1 MINIE
6 FTPEKDGIVAGEEN
20 TFEVL
25 LRASSDLM
33 RPSGSIKK
41 LPLNLALVI
50 DRSGSM
56 QGRPLEEAK
65 KCAAM
70 LVDRMSEVD
79 QLSVVTYD
87 DSVDVIVPMA
97 KVMNKNLLKNTINSI
112 RQGGMTALYDGWSVG
127 AEQVAEFADNN
138 NLSRVLLLSDGQVNR
153 GLTDEVTISSHCG
166 TMAENGVTTST
177 YGLGSRFNE
186 NLMTAMATAGQGQSH
201 YGQTADDL
209 MDPFSEEFDLMEAI
223 IARRMRLR
231 ISPEVGVSFELL
243 NHYPTDQ
250 EGRFILPD
258 LAYGADVWALL
269 KIKVTKNLCEAARGT
284 SLRLLTATIDFIDPD
299 GTEVRTAPSVMTIEL
314 QSPDAYAE
322 LMIDETVHQRSIELS
337 AATLQQQAHV
347 AARDGDWVRIDQIME
362 ELEQLGAGNAWLKA
376 SIQRLRTYS
385 QTRRRDDFS
394 KEARYKTDRMRRRS
408 VSRYEEID
416 SYSEASESAQ
426 PSYLRRKLEQGK
438 KQL

>member
-6 FTPEKDGIVAGEEN
+6 FTPEKDGIITGEEN

-25 LRASSDLM
+25 LRASSNQKQ
-33 RPSGSIKK
+33 PSGSTKK
-41 LPLNLALVI
+41 LPLNLALVL

-56 QGRPLEEAK
+56 QGHPLEEAK

-70 LVDRMSEVD
+70 LVDRMSEND
-79 QLSVVTYD
+79 MLSVTTYD
-87 DSVDVIVPMA
+87 SRVDVIIPTT
-97 KVMNKNLLKNTINSI
+97 KVVNKNLLKNKINQINS
-112 RQGGMTALYDGWSVG
+112 GGTTALYDGWSIG

-138 NLSRVLLLSDGQVNR
+138 SLSRVLLLSDGQANH
-153 GLTDEVTISSHCG
+153 GLTDEETITSHCG

-177 YGLGSRFNE
+177 YGLGPRFNE
-186 NLMTAMATAGQGQSH
+186 NLMSAMATAGQGQSH

-269 KIKVTKNLCEAARGT
+269 KIKVTKNLCDAARGT

-299 GTEVRTAPSVMTIEL
+299 GTEVRTDPSVMTIEL

-322 LMIDETVHQRSIELS
+322 LMVDETVHQRSIELR
-337 AATLQQQAHV
+337 AATLHEQAH
-347 AARDGDWVRIDQIME
+347 AAAGDGDWVRIDHIME

-394 KEARYKTDRMRRRS
+394 KEARYKSDRMRRRS
-408 VSRYEEID
+408 VSRYENMD
-416 SYSEASESAQ
+416 SYSEASENAQ

-438 KQL
+438 KQQ